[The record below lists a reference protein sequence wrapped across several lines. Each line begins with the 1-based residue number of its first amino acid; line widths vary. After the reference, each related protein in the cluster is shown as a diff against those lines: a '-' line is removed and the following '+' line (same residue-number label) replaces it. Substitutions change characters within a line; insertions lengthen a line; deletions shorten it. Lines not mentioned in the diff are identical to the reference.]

1 MPFVLR
7 NERGAVVGLLKESAD
22 PGAEFLPPEHPEVAA
37 FIADEVTSDANSF
50 PLQADVAMI
59 RVIEDVIDL
68 LIVKNVIVLTDLP
81 PIVQQKLLR
90 RRNRR
95 AELFG
100 DISVGEED
108 EKGLF

>member
-7 NERGAVVGLLKESAD
+7 DAHGVVIGLLKTAD
-22 PGAEFLPPEHPEVAA
+22 DPSAEFLPPDDPEVAA
-37 FIADEVTSDANSF
+37 FVAEEAAPDAGSF

-68 LIVKNVIVLTDLP
+68 LIAKNLIVLTDLP
-81 PIVQQKLLR
+81 PIVQEKLLR

-100 DISVGEED
+100 GMTVLDDED
-108 EKGLF
+108 KGLF